1 MSDRL
6 DRTFFRRGVVQ
17 VARALLGQRLV
28 RVVDGCRMA
37 GLVVEVEAYLGIADR
52 AAHTYNG
59 RHTPRNASMW
69 GDGGYAYVYFT
80 YGMHHCMN
88 VVAGG
93 SGQPVA
99 VLLRALEPVEG
110 LDTMRC
116 YRKKA
121 RLDTDLCSGPAK
133 LCEALAI
140 DRGSDGADLV
150 HGESLFLERVRRRA
164 YPSSHIAV
172 AARVGVGY
180 AQDWAGKPLRFYLRK
195 NPHVSRA

>member
-6 DRTFFRRGVVQ
+6 DRTFFRRGVVR

-28 RVVDGCRMA
+28 RVVDGCRVA
-37 GLVVEVEAYLGIADR
+37 GLIVEVEAYLGVADR

-59 RHTPRNASMW
+59 RRTTRNASMW

-110 LDTMRC
+110 LEVMRC

-121 RLDTDLCSGPAK
+121 RFDTDLCSGPAK
-133 LCEALAI
+133 LCEALAV
-140 DRGSDGADLV
+140 DRGLDGADLV

-164 YPSSHIAV
+164 YLSSHISA

-180 AQDWAGKPLRFYLRK
+180 AEDWACKPLRFYLRG